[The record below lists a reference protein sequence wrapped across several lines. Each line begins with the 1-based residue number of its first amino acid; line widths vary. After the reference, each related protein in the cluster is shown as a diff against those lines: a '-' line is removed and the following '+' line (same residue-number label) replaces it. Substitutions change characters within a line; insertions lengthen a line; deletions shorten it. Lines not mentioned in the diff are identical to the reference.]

1 MVLAPDQYQRSIYND
16 SIKDK
21 LTPGKA
27 LAFAHGFNI
36 RFGYIKAPEGVDVI
50 LIAPKA
56 PGHTVRREF
65 EAGRGIPDIIAVEQD
80 ATGSAWELA
89 KSYAKAIGGTRAG
102 VIKTTFTEETET
114 DLFGEQ
120 AVLCG
125 GVSQLVQYGFE
136 TLTEAGYQ
144 PQIAYFEVL
153 HELKLIVDLMWEGGI
168 AKQRWSVSDTAEYGD
183 YVSGPRVITP
193 EVKENMKAVLK
204 DIQDGAFAKRF
215 IDDQDAGAPEF
226 KELRAKAEQHPIEA
240 VGRELRRCSP
250 GSSRTPTTSKVPQP
264 ARHCPAG
271 EPDTISWGP
280 ASLLSSTT
288 RLTST
293 TRFTKI
299 PTRYTRELKRSPVT
313 STKPVV
319 LLAEELS
326 PATVEALGPDFEIR
340 QTDGSDRSQLLSAI
354 ADVDAIL
361 VRSATQLDAEAIAAA
376 KNLKV
381 IARAG
386 VGLDNVD
393 IKAATQAGVMVV
405 NAPTS
410 NIVSAAELTV
420 GHILSLA
427 RHIPQASSALKDGE
441 WKRSKYTGIE
451 LFEKKI
457 GIIGL
462 GRIGALVAA
471 RLKGFDTKIL
481 AYDPYITSA
490 RAAQLGVQL
499 VTLDELLAQSDFITI
514 HMPKTPETVGM
525 LGADAF
531 KKMKSTAYVVNVARG
546 GLVDEE
552 ALYTALQAGDIAGAG
567 VDVFSKEPSTDLP
580 FFKLDNVVV
589 TPHLGASTD
598 EAQEKAGVS
607 VAKSVRLAL
616 AGELVPD
623 AVNVAGGVIAPD
635 VRPGI
640 PLMEKLGRIFTAL
653 THASLTQFDVEV
665 AGEISSLDV
674 KVLELAAL
682 KGIFADV
689 VTEQVSYVN
698 APVIAEQRGIN
709 VRLITTPD
717 TESYRNVLTLR
728 GALSDGSQIS
738 VAGTLTGPKQIQKL
752 VGVNGY
758 EVEIPISE
766 HLVVVAY
773 SDRPGVIGTI
783 GHILGMNN
791 INIAGMQVARQ
802 AEGGQVL
809 ALLTIDSSVP
819 QQVLD
824 AIKAG
829 IGADMVREVDLED

>member
-1 MVLAPDQYQRSIYND
+1 M
-16 SIKDK
+16 
-21 LTPGKA
+21 
-27 LAFAHGFNI
+27 
-36 RFGYIKAPEGVDVI
+36 
-50 LIAPKA
+50 
-56 PGHTVRREF
+56 
-65 EAGRGIPDIIAVEQD
+65 
-80 ATGSAWELA
+80 
-89 KSYAKAIGGTRAG
+89 
-102 VIKTTFTEETET
+102 
-114 DLFGEQ
+114 
-120 AVLCG
+120 
-125 GVSQLVQYGFE
+125 
-136 TLTEAGYQ
+136 
-144 PQIAYFEVL
+144 
-153 HELKLIVDLMWEGGI
+153 
-168 AKQRWSVSDTAEYGD
+168 
-183 YVSGPRVITP
+183 
-193 EVKENMKAVLK
+193 
-204 DIQDGAFAKRF
+204 
-215 IDDQDAGAPEF
+215 
-226 KELRAKAEQHPIEA
+226 
-240 VGRELRRCSP
+240 
-250 GSSRTPTTSKVPQP
+250 
-264 ARHCPAG
+264 
-271 EPDTISWGP
+271 
-280 ASLLSSTT
+280 
-288 RLTST
+288 
-293 TRFTKI
+293 
-299 PTRYTRELKRSPVT
+299 T

-682 KGIFADV
+682 KGIFADI

-698 APVIAEQRGIN
+698 APRDRRTARHQRPAHHDAGHR
-709 VRLITTPD
+709 VVPQRPD
-717 TESYRNVLTLR
+717 PARSPQRRQPDLGRGNPHRPEADPEARGRQRLR
-728 GALSDGSQIS
+728 GGDPDQRAPRGGGLLRPPRRDR
-738 VAGTLTGPKQIQKL
+738 
-752 VGVNGY
+752 
-758 EVEIPISE
+758 
-766 HLVVVAY
+766 H
-773 SDRPGVIGTI
+773 DRPHPGHEQHQHRRHAGGTP
-783 GHILGMNN
+783 G
-791 INIAGMQVARQ
+791 
-802 AEGGQVL
+802 
-809 ALLTIDSSVP
+809 
-819 QQVLD
+819 
-824 AIKAG
+824 
-829 IGADMVREVDLED
+829 